1 MISATSPSTVEVL
14 LSAHNGERYIVT
26 QLASILAQTHT
37 DLRVLVRDDQSTD
50 GTAALVRGIA
60 AEDPRVR
67 LVTGPRL
74 GWAGSFLELLALS
87 GEARWLAFA
96 DQDDLWLPDRLER
109 GVAALALLPDDR
121 PALYGAAMLHVDD
134 DLHRLSGTCPPRR
147 LSFENALVQ
156 NVIAGCTM
164 LFNRAARSLCLE
176 GTPPYA
182 AHDWWLYLVTSAFG
196 TVIFDDAVTVLH
208 RVHDSN
214 ATALPLRGH
223 LLRRVMTHFRLPDDR
238 RLSRLVRD
246 FLETYG
252 DRLSAAQRATVEDL
266 LALHAASLLRR
277 VRYAWRTP
285 LYRQSGV
292 DDAILRV
299 LLTLR
304 RV

>member
-1 MISATSPSTVEVL
+1 MISAAYSSTVEVL
-14 LSAHNGERYIVT
+14 LSTHNGERYIVT
-26 QLASILAQTHT
+26 QLASILGQTHT
-37 DLRVLVRDDQSTD
+37 DLRVLVRDDQSSD

-67 LVTGPRL
+67 LVSGPRL
-74 GWAGSFLELLALS
+74 GWAGSFRELLALS
-87 GEARWLAFA
+87 GDARWLAFA
-96 DQDDLWLPDRLER
+96 DQDDLWLPDKIER
-109 GVAALALLPDDR
+109 GVAALARLPDDR
-121 PALYGAAMLHVDD
+121 PVLYGAAMLHVDD
-134 DLHRLSGTCPPRR
+134 ELHRLSGTRRPRR

-176 GTPPYA
+176 GTVPPA

-223 LLRRVMTHFRLPDDR
+223 FLRRVMTHANLPKDR

-246 FLETYG
+246 FHQTYG
-252 DRLSAAQRATVEDL
+252 DRLQDGQRAMVEEL
-266 LALHAASLLRR
+266 LALHDASWLTRA
-277 VRYAWRTP
+277 RYAWRTP

-292 DDAILRV
+292 DDAIFRV
-299 LLTLR
+299 LLTLGR
-304 RV
+304 F